1 MTGAMFAP
9 FLVEVN
15 SQVERAMRDTVARLS
30 TGAAGAPVLLG
41 AARWRA
47 VRELRPVGG
56 AAR

>member
-1 MTGAMFAP
+1 MFAP